1 MRQDERDPKKF
12 GKLLKTAV
20 RKIALLSNK
29 NISVIQDEL
38 GYALGRDTGGAS
50 IQFWERG
57 NIPANKQDVEKLKQE
72 LLKRQGL
79 SQEEVVLFSYYAGF
93 PELEQVQALPFI
105 AGPPIIHP
113 KHFFGREYELKRLFG
128 LWKHANIPMQN
139 ASIIGP
145 RGSGKTSLLFYL
157 RSITVT
163 PPIQLRPRQITNW
176 LPQPEQYQW
185 VYVDFRTPQL
195 GHREELLRY
204 LLTSLELKVPTP
216 CNLERFVEMMR
227 QELNLPTIILFDEI
241 DVALERYSEL
251 DDTFWDGLR
260 ALASTQVNGK
270 LAFVLSA
277 REFPSKLAR
286 RNNRSSDFFSIF
298 AYVAH
303 LGPLTESEAR
313 RLIANSPIPFPATDI
328 DWILAE
334 SKGWPLLIQI
344 LCRERLITLDEDE
357 TGTAWREEGLQ
368 QLSPFRH
375 LLA

>member
-12 GKLLKTAV
+12 GRLLKTAV

-29 NISVIQDEL
+29 NISVVQDEL
-38 GYALGRDTGGAS
+38 GYALGRETGGAS

-57 NIPANKQDVEKLKQE
+57 NIPAKKRDVEKLKQE

-79 SQEEVVLFSYYAGF
+79 SQQEVVLFSYYAGF
-93 PELEQVQALPFI
+93 PELEQVQTQPFI
-105 AGPPIIHP
+105 VGPPIIHP
-113 KHFFGREYELKRLFG
+113 QHFFGREYELKRLFG
-128 LWKHANIPMQN
+128 LWKPVNIPMQN
-139 ASIIGP
+139 AAIIGP

-195 GHREELLRY
+195 GRREGLLRY
-204 LLTSLELKVPTP
+204 LLTGLDLSVPTP
-216 CNLERFVEMMR
+216 CNLERFVEVMR
-227 QELNLPTIILFDEI
+227 QEINLPTIILLDEI
-241 DVALERYSEL
+241 DVALERYNEL

-260 ALASTQVNGK
+260 ALASTHVNGN

-298 AYVAH
+298 AYTAH
-303 LGPLTESEAR
+303 LGPLTEPEAR
-313 RLIANSPIPFPATDI
+313 QLIASSPIPFPTIDV

-334 SKGWPLLIQI
+334 SKCWPLLIQV
-344 LCRERLITLDEDE
+344 LCRERFITLDEGE
-357 TGTAWREEGLQ
+357 IGIAWRAEGLQ
-368 QLSPFRH
+368 QLSSFGH